1 MKVVVDASVAAKW
14 FSREEYSGEAAA
26 LKQAYV
32 DGIVELV
39 APMHLIYEVGNSIWK
54 NKQLSVEDASRAVS
68 LLLDLDLNLVEPS
81 ADDLKRAMEIARK
94 MNTTFYDALYIQVA
108 EKYGVK
114 LITAD
119 GRQIEKS
126 KGIVEATHIKDFG
139 IEY

>member
-14 FSREEYSGEAAA
+14 FNKEEYSGEAVA

-32 DGIVELV
+32 DGTVELV

-54 NKQLSVEDASRAVS
+54 NKQLSVEDASKAIS

-81 ADDLKRAMEIARK
+81 ANDLRRVMEIARK
-94 MNTTFYDALYIQVA
+94 RSITFYDALYIEVA

-114 LITAD
+114 LVTAD
-119 GRQIEKS
+119 SEQIEKS
-126 KGIVEATHIKDFG
+126 EGIVDVVHVKDFS
-139 IEY
+139 IE

>member
-1 MKVVVDASVAAKW
+1 MKIVVDASVAAKW
-14 FSREEYSGEAAA
+14 FNKEEYSGEAVT

-54 NKQLSVEDASRAVS
+54 NKQLSVEDASEAIS

-81 ADDLKRAMEIARK
+81 AIDLRRVMEIARERSI
-94 MNTTFYDALYIQVA
+94 TFYDALYIQVA

-114 LITAD
+114 LVTAD
-119 GRQIEKS
+119 SEQIEKS
-126 KGIVEATHIKDFG
+126 EGIVDVVHIKDFS
-139 IEY
+139 IE